1 MRPSAESSLS
11 GTATTDKTSSSAHK
25 ETEMEDEYSY
35 TYRFQVQQEAEKLA
49 DARMST
55 VAYKVGRF
63 GIRCARIFCGLGIAA
78 GAAAVIGNIRSV
90 SDTPFAQL
98 TLDALF
104 KNAGGWI
111 LGIVLIIWAFAV
123 AFGEAPQKSVVAKML
138 TSKAEAAVN
147 EARERARMNT

>member
-1 MRPSAESSLS
+1 
-11 GTATTDKTSSSAHK
+11 
-25 ETEMEDEYSY
+25 MEDEYDY
-35 TYRFQVQQEAEKLA
+35 RYRFQVQQEAEKLA

-63 GIRCARIFCGLGIAA
+63 GVRCARIFCGVAMAA
-78 GAAAVIGNIRSV
+78 GGAAVIGNIRSV

-104 KNAGGWI
+104 KNAGGWV

-123 AFGEAPQKSVVAKML
+123 AFGESPRRSEVAKTL
-138 TSKAEAAVN
+138 TSKAEEAVN
-147 EARERARMNT
+147 EARARARMNT